1 MKKLFL
7 IIGLAALVSFA
18 FGGFAS
24 ANGVIGPGQEKD
36 AAIFFYQVVEMTGS
50 PSSDTGVI
58 DNLGGAIAGGYLGN
72 TANSGVDGDAP
83 DRGHGVN
90 APSSP
95 GPLVGGCTSE
105 PGASLGFAITKN
117 GPAAVPVAEDAGPS
131 C

>member
-1 MKKLFL
+1 MKKLVL
-7 IIGLAALVSFA
+7 VLGMSAVVALAS
-18 FGGFAS
+18 GGFAT
-24 ANGVIGPGQEKD
+24 ANGVIGPGQAKD
-36 AAIFFYQVVEMTGS
+36 EVILYYQVVETTGS

-72 TANSGVDGDAP
+72 TANSGVDSDAP

-95 GPLVGGCTSE
+95 GPLVGGCASE
-105 PGASLGFAITKN
+105 PGASLGFSITLN
-117 GPAAVPVAEDAGPS
+117 GPAAVPAAEDAGPS